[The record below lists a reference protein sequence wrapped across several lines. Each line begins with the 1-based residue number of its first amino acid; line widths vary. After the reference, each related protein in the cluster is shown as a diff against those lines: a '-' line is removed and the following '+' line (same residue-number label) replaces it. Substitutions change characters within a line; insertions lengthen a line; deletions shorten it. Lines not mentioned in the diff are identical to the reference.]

1 VTGAPGGALV
11 LGADYRGLG
20 VVRSLGRRGIPV
32 WVLTQPG
39 ETLAAHSRFA
49 RRSLRLPAEPDAR
62 VDALL
67 ALGDEI
73 AGWALVPTTDEDA
86 ALVARNSDR
95 LSARYTLTSPDW
107 ESLRWAY
114 DKRWTYRLGDACGL
128 ACPWTAQPRDREELA
143 SLDVPFPAIIK
154 PAVKTDFNRLT
165 AAKAWRV
172 DDRRELLERYD
183 EACELV
189 DPEVL
194 LVQELVPGDGGQYSH
209 AALCRGGEPLATI
222 TARRTR
228 QYPAD
233 FGRASTFVE
242 TIDDPGPAI
251 QSAELFARMGLTGLA
266 EVEFKRDER
275 DGRLKLLDIN
285 PRVWGWH
292 TLGAAAGVDFPYLLW
307 RLVSGEHV
315 PRVHARAGV
324 RWLRLSTDLPSAVA
338 EVARRRMSAG
348 AYLRSLQGP
357 RESAIGSRD
366 DPLPGLLE
374 LPLLAGTL
382 VRRLAG
388 GAGV

>member
-1 VTGAPGGALV
+1 VTPAPGGALV

-39 ETLAAHSRFA
+39 ETLAAHSRYA

-62 VDALL
+62 ADALL

-73 AGWALVPTTDEDA
+73 GGWALVPTTDEDA
-86 ALVARNSDR
+86 ALVARNRER
-95 LSARYTLTSPDW
+95 LAERFTLTSPGW

-114 DKRWTYRLGDACGL
+114 DKRWTYRLGEVCGI

-143 SLDVPFPAIIK
+143 SLDVPFPAILK

-183 EACELV
+183 EACGLV
-189 DPEVL
+189 AADVL

-209 AALCRGGEPLATI
+209 AALCRDGEPLASI

-242 TIDDPGPAI
+242 TIDDPAT
-251 QSAELFARMGLTGLA
+251 AEQAEAVFAQMQLTGLA

-275 DGRLKLLDIN
+275 DGSLKLLDIN

-307 RLVSGEHV
+307 QLVSGEHV

-324 RWLRLSTDLPSAVA
+324 RWLRLSTDLPTAVT
-338 EVARRRMSAG
+338 EVAHRRMSAA
-348 AYLRSLQGP
+348 AYLRSLHGP
-357 RESAIGSRD
+357 RESAIRSRD
-366 DPLPGLLE
+366 DPVPGLLE

-382 VRRLAG
+382 ARRLAG